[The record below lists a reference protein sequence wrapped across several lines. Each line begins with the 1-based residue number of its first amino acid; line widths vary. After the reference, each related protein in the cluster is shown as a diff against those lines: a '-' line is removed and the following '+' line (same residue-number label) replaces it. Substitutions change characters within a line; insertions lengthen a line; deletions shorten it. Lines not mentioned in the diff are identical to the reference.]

1 MDRWSHRL
9 RTAHGLTQ
17 GNLAQQLIAVVGSV
31 RREVPDAVELIART
45 QIATVTP
52 TATSPR

>member
-1 MDRWSHRL
+1 LDRWSHRL